1 VRHGLRERAAPIL
14 AFGGSAAAAPALLLH
29 FFGRDAAA
37 IDGGWHF
44 FGVGMSALAAAF
56 AALLLTAAGA
66 RRNDGRTV
74 LVGTAFAAMAAL
86 LGLHGLATPGFLVEM
101 NGVVALTGAATLP
114 VGGAILALSALPSLR
129 RPRRLK
135 PLIAL
140 EVVLMLGILALGT
153 VGLLEPSL
161 VPSVPEPG
169 SAPALAALAA
179 GSAFYLL
186 VGLRALGTFALT
198 RRTGDLVVAIGIAWL
213 GAALPAALLLSY
225 SELGWW
231 LGHGFELVGLV
242 LVGVPVALDLF
253 RTAQS
258 RPLVGDL
265 QAAELV
271 AAEEAFLGAHVRAL
285 TVRLAQKDEYTEE
298 HTRRVAL
305 RAVQVGEELGL
316 PPGRLRALA
325 IGGLMHDI
333 GKLSVPDSLLKK
345 PGKLSADEYAVIK
358 RHPEWG
364 ERLVSD
370 LGGFTGGVRR
380 LVRDHHER
388 LDGSGYPRGL
398 EAGQLELDT
407 RILAVCDVYD
417 ALISAR
423 VYRDAWS
430 HEDALDLLRSE
441 SGVTL
446 DAACIEALERV
457 LNEVPEPAPERA
469 ARTTSGRRARTRPPA
484 PAAETS

>member
-1 VRHGLRERAAPIL
+1 
-14 AFGGSAAAAPALLLH
+14 
-29 FFGRDAAA
+29 
-37 IDGGWHF
+37 
-44 FGVGMSALAAAF
+44 
-56 AALLLTAAGA
+56 
-66 RRNDGRTV
+66 
-74 LVGTAFAAMAAL
+74 
-86 LGLHGLATPGFLVEM
+86 M
-101 NGVVALTGAATLP
+101 NGVVAFTGAATLP

-135 PLIAL
+135 PLILL
-140 EVVLMLGILALGT
+140 EATLMAGVLTLGL
-153 VGLLEPSL
+153 VGLLRPSV

-179 GSAFYLL
+179 GSVFYLL

-225 SELGWW
+225 RDLGWW
-231 LGHGFELVGLV
+231 LGHGFELVGLM
-242 LVGVPVALDLF
+242 LVGVPVAVDLF
-253 RTAQS
+253 RAAQS
-258 RPLVGDL
+258 RPLAGDL
-265 QAAELV
+265 HAAELV

-316 PPGRLRALA
+316 TPGRLRALA
-325 IGGLMHDI
+325 IGGLLHDI
-333 GKLSVPDSLLKK
+333 GKLSVPDSVLKK
-345 PGKLSADEYAVIK
+345 PTQLSEDEFELIK

-370 LGGFTGGVRR
+370 LGGFTAAVRR
-380 LVRDHHER
+380 LVLDHHER
-388 LDGSGYPRGL
+388 LDGSGYPRAL
-398 EAGQLELDT
+398 AAGELELDT

-423 VYRDAWS
+423 VYREAWS
-430 HEDALDLLRSE
+430 HEDALALLHDQA
-441 SGVTL
+441 GKTL
-446 DAACIEALERV
+446 DASCVGALERV
-457 LNEVPEPAPERA
+457 LTQELEPARQPAA
-469 ARTTSGRRARTRPPA
+469 ARPISARRGRTRPAA